1 MPGRVPYRELADR
14 MGRFRDQMDRD
25 HPGWEM
31 AAFFGIVNL
40 YYFTGTMQNGVLLL
54 PRSGDPVF
62 WVRRSDDR
70 ACEES
75 AFPDIRPMGSFRDAA
90 LGTSTVPDTVYIEA
104 EVVPLALIERF
115 RKHLPFR
122 NTGPLDTAIAHVRS
136 VKSPFERSLMEHA
149 GRIHRHVLEDCVPG
163 MLRAGESEA
172 EFGGELYALMVRSGH
187 QGIVRFGRF
196 NTEIE
201 VGQIGFG
208 KSSLYPTSFD
218 GPGGCRGIG
227 PASPVVGSP
236 DRMLSAGDLVFI
248 DNACGVDG
256 YQTDKT
262 MTYMFGRPLP
272 DDAIEMHHQCVGI
285 EHEMA
290 SLLKPGRRPGEIY
303 TEIMDGLNP
312 GFGEHF
318 MGFGARKAD
327 FLGHGTGL
335 EVDELPVIAR
345 GFDDP
350 LREGMCI
357 ALEPKRGVPGVGM
370 VGTEN
375 TYLVTPG
382 GGRSITGSNPGLIPV
397 F

>member
-14 MGRFRDQMDRD
+14 VGRFRDQMDRD
-25 HPGWEM
+25 RPGWEM
-31 AAFFGIVNL
+31 AAFFGTVNL

-62 WVRRSDDR
+62 WVRRSYDR
-70 ACEES
+70 AHEES
-75 AFPDIRPMGSFRDAA
+75 AFPDIRPMRSYRDAA
-90 LGTSTVPDTVYIEA
+90 KGTDTLPDTIYLEA
-104 EVVPLALIERF
+104 EIVPLALIERF
-115 RKHLPFR
+115 RKHFPFR
-122 NTGPLDTAIAHVRS
+122 NTGSLDMAIARVRS
-136 VKSPFERSLMEHA
+136 VKSPFEWSLMEHA

-187 QGIVRFGRF
+187 QGIVRFGMF

-208 KSSLYPTSFD
+208 ESSLYPTSFD

-227 PASPVVGSP
+227 PASPVLGSP
-236 DRMLSAGDLVFI
+236 GQMLAQGDLVFI

-272 DDAIEMHHQCVGI
+272 DDAIEMHHICVEI

-290 SLLKPGRRPGEIY
+290 SLLRPGKRPGEIY
-303 TEIMDGLNP
+303 TEIMDGLSP

-318 MGFGARKAD
+318 MGFGARKAG